1 MSLFGMVVLFA
12 IIFVV
17 IYVFVLIHRSK
28 GRHFL
33 QEFAFPEDLKS
44 RFASRCKDLSPG
56 QVDFVFDGLREFFQI
71 AIIASESNLA
81 MPSRAVGELWHEFS
95 LSGEEYERFCQGTF
109 GYHLYYAAPEAPD
122 APGADRESLCRTW
135 TLACELESIDPK
147 SQRKLPL
154 LFSVDRKLNCPDG
167 FYYVADCT
175 QARMQAGADKVYCGA
190 ELCDHG
196 A

>member
-28 GRHFL
+28 GKHYL
-33 QEFAFPEDLKS
+33 QDFSFPADLKS
-44 RFASRCKDLSPG
+44 RFTARCSELSPG
-56 QVDFVFDGLREFFQI
+56 QVDFVFDGLRQFFRI
-71 AIIASESNLA
+71 AIVADESNLA

-95 LSGEEYERFCQGTF
+95 QMDEYEQFCQGTF

-122 APGADRESLCRTW
+122 SPGIDKESLCRTW
-135 TLACELESIDPK
+135 SLACEAEGINPK
-147 SQRKLPL
+147 SQIKLPL
-154 LFSVDRKLNCPDG
+154 LFSVDRKLNCPEG
-167 FYYVADCT
+167 IYYVSDCS
-175 QARMQAGADKVYCGA
+175 QARVQSGTDKVYCGA
-190 ELCDHG
+190 ELCNHG